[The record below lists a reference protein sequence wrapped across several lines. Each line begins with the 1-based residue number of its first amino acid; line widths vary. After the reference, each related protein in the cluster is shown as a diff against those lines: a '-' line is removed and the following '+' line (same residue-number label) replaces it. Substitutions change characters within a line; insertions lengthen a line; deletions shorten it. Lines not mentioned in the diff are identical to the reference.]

1 MIVSREAKGPA
12 EAATSPSHG
21 STNPEKDTEMNEVH
35 AITSAIADPAR
46 RDPLAP
52 RGAMS
57 FEIDMAKLRKMSMKE
72 LRDFRSVLHS
82 MSEIAA
88 AFSCQTRF
96 SSEDGD
102 NFNDAGNALQD
113 LLEFVSRYEQALI
126 NVAKAAEPTA
136 SRDVEWRAWTI
147 LGYEADCADQL
158 ATFAV
163 IASEAVRD
171 EAEARTR
178 ERYGIKAGGA
188 K

>member
-1 MIVSREAKGPA
+1 MTNEAKGPA

-21 STNPEKDTEMNEVH
+21 STNPEKDKEMNEVH

-72 LRDFRSVLHS
+72 LRDFRGVLPS
-82 MSEIAA
+82 MTEITA
-88 AFSCQTRF
+88 AFSSQGRF
-96 SSEDGD
+96 SSDDGSAY
-102 NFNDAGNALQD
+102 NDAGDVVHD
-113 LLEFVSRYEQALI
+113 LCEFLSRYENALI

-147 LGYEADCADQL
+147 LGYEADCADEL
-158 ATFAV
+158 APFAV

-171 EAEARTR
+171 EAAAKTF
-178 ERYGIKAGGA
+178 ERYAPKAGGA